1 MLHRTHHE
9 YRHQSS
15 SSGGILGRL
24 LAPLQLG
31 ATELLPT
38 VAKLYGAL
46 GVSSLR
52 NSALTQLGKTLLK
65 QSARYEVA
73 LTALCRGGIRTAE
86 NRLAVQVGLKHQSV
100 LDLCHAMM
108 GLGFL
113 GLHQSVSAIMKAPAQ
128 ITSHL
133 CRSAL
138 TDDICWQCAKF
149 AS

>member
-1 MLHRTHHE
+1 MLRKGDHK

-15 SSGGILGRL
+15 LDGGALGRL

-46 GVSSLR
+46 GVNSLR

-73 LTALCRGGIRTAE
+73 LTALCKGGIRTAE
-86 NRLAVQVGLKHQSV
+86 RRLAVQARAGLPPA
-100 LDLCHAMM
+100 LDLCNVMM

-113 GLHQSVSAIMKAPAQ
+113 GWSLCAIMKAPAQ
-128 ITSHL
+128 QL
-133 CRSAL
+133 L
-138 TDDICWQCAKF
+138 TCAVLH
-149 AS
+149 